1 MESYD
6 YDRSVAAGTL
16 KPWGDSLVQWM
27 ESLSKQVIDVVA
39 KSRKF
44 RGLKLNSRSYEG
56 RGREDL
62 IMGMDP
68 KTGKP
73 VSVKSYVYF
82 SPEDAQ
88 VRARVVHS
96 RDREMDI
103 VVDRTIG
110 FRESS
115 NPVIQ
120 EVSKYFAAA

>member
-16 KPWGDSLVQWM
+16 KPWGDGLVEWMGSLA
-27 ESLSKQVIDVVA
+27 KQVIDVVA

-44 RGLKLNSRSYEG
+44 HGLKLNSRPYEG
-56 RGREDL
+56 RGWEDN
-62 IMGMDP
+62 IMGVDP
-68 KTGKP
+68 NTGKP
-73 VSVKSYVYF
+73 VNIKLYVYF

-88 VRARVVHS
+88 VRTRVTFIKN
-96 RDREMDI
+96 REMDV
-103 VVDRTIG
+103 VVDRAIG

-120 EVSKYFAAA
+120 EVAKYFAAA